1 MAGSRERARTA
12 VPITHY
18 RIILTKLRSSQRQ
31 RLGSWQRTRP
41 PVAWLMPP
49 LLVNALAPPGTDGA
63 T

>member
-18 RIILTKLRSSQRQ
+18 RIILTKEQPAATA